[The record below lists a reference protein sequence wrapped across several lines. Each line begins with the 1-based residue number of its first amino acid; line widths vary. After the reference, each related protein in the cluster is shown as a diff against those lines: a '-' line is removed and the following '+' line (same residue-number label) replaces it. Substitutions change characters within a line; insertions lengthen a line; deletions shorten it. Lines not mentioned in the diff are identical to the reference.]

1 MKSKEQ
7 SDREKDRE
15 KQLRRNN
22 VFSVGDR
29 VEYHPTNGYG
39 DNCLDGKRGTVV
51 FVDWTSCGITV
62 QFDDPIDGFTERR
75 GDTVTHN
82 CRHCAVENLKSVR
95 RRRKKKQNADVADV
109 EKETVEEQMPQEH
122 KPPEL
127 SFAEKQ
133 TATIIRLCMDYCKW
147 RSRSDMLCLQTEDE
161 KVREETRRVLHG
173 ICSTCPIHTL
183 LDLDKDGAP

>member
-7 SDREKDRE
+7 SDREKERE
-15 KQLRRNN
+15 KQFRRNN

-62 QFDDPIDGFTERR
+62 QFDDPIDGFTELR
-75 GDTVTHN
+75 GDTVINN

-95 RRRKKKQNADVADV
+95 RRRKKKQNADV
-109 EKETVEEQMPQEH
+109 EKETVEEQMPPEH

-147 RSRSDMLCLQTEDE
+147 RATNDKVCNQTDDEIVRSQA
-161 KVREETRRVLHG
+161 KYVLRG
-173 ICSTCPIHTL
+173 ICSTCPVHTL
-183 LDLDKDGAP
+183 LGLDKDGAP